1 MPNLVRA
8 YDIITVT
15 DATPPVLSARPDR
28 ATMHV
33 GFGAPVGPQ
42 IWYARERVFDVL
54 ARKGLVPSQVA
65 TDFYRFA
72 ATVFSADLRI
82 PRASGFDGWTRE
94 ITLHVPVA
102 EPDRWNAAR
111 DDLQALLEFL
121 TGDRW
126 EFRFRR
132 QVVPPERPAL
142 EPEDVPARPM
152 EADLVCLLSG
162 GLDSALGAVDLLAK
176 RHRVAFASH
185 NAKGDDAFSK
195 SAQTS
200 IAAALGTANPN
211 RAHHLQFHVSP
222 PRPDH
227 EVTGKENSQRSRSII
242 FFALGLLVAS
252 ALPGAPPLVVPENGF
267 ISLNVPLTP
276 GRLGT
281 WSTRTTHPHTVAT
294 LRRVLLHLGI
304 NTLLELPYR
313 FVTKGEMLRDS
324 RDAALARVVAD
335 ASVSCAHPASF
346 RFEREPERRRK
357 DWPHCGTCVP
367 CLIRRAALA
376 RVGLSIDTY
385 RVDVID
391 EPNYPFLQ
399 RKRGEDLRAFRTAVA
414 RHRAQRSRGAA
425 ALLPAILTSG
435 PLEVTDAGD
444 LAGLLHAYDEGL
456 TEVGRFLDGE
466 SGWDQPSVPTSLT
479 ARP

>member
-8 YDIITVT
+8 YDIVTVT
-15 DATPPVLSARPDR
+15 DATPLVLSARPDR

-33 GFGAPVGPQ
+33 GFGVPVAPQ
-42 IWYARERVFDVL
+42 AWYIRERIFDVL
-54 ARKGLVPSQVA
+54 AMKGLVPSQAA

-72 ATVFSADLRI
+72 AAVFSADLRI
-82 PRASGFDGWTRE
+82 PRTSGFDGWTRE
-94 ITLHVPVA
+94 IVLHVPVA

-126 EFRFRR
+126 DFRFRR

-142 EPEDVPARPM
+142 KAEDVPARPM
-152 EADLVCLLSG
+152 EVDLVCLLSG
-162 GLDSALGAVDLLAK
+162 GLDSALGAGDLLAQG
-176 RHRVAFASH
+176 HRVAFASH
-185 NAKGDDAFSK
+185 NAKGDDAFSR
-195 SAQTS
+195 SAQTR
-200 IAAALGTANPN
+200 IAAALGTANPG

-222 PRPDH
+222 PRPDDV
-227 EVTGKENSQRSRSII
+227 VTGKENSQRSRSII
-242 FFALGLLVAS
+242 FFALGLLVSS
-252 ALPGAPPLVVPENGF
+252 ALPDTPPLVVPENGF

-294 LRRVLLHLGI
+294 LRRVLNHLGI
-304 NTLLELPYR
+304 KTLLELPYR

-324 RDAALARVVAD
+324 RDATLARVVAG

-346 RFEREPERRRK
+346 RFEREPERRRS

-367 CLIRRAALA
+367 CIIRRAALA
-376 RVGLSIDTY
+376 RVGWALDNY
-385 RVDVID
+385 RIDVIA
-391 EPNYPFLQ
+391 EPDYPFLQ
-399 RKRGEDLRAFRTAVA
+399 RKRGEDLRAFRIAVA
-414 RHRAQRSRGAA
+414 RHRMQRPRGAA

-435 PLEVTDAGD
+435 PLESTDAAN
-444 LAGLLHAYDEGL
+444 LAGMLHAYDEGL

-466 SGWDQPSVPTSLT
+466 SGWDQPHVPTST
-479 ARP
+479 ART

>member
-1 MPNLVRA
+1 MLNLVRA
-8 YDIITVT
+8 YDIVTVT
-15 DATPPVLSARPDR
+15 GATPPVLPVKPDR

-33 GFGAPVGPQ
+33 GFGVPAGPQ
-42 IWYARERVFDVL
+42 AWYARERVFDVL
-54 ARKGLVPSQVA
+54 ARSGLVPSQAA
-65 TDFYRFA
+65 TDFYRLA

-94 ITLHVPVA
+94 LTLHVPVA

-111 DDLQALLEFL
+111 ADLQALLEFL

-126 EFRFRR
+126 DFHFRR
-132 QVVPPERPAL
+132 EVVPPERPTL
-142 EPEDVPARPM
+142 DPGDVPARPV
-152 EADLVCLLSG
+152 EAELVCLLSG
-162 GLDSALGAVDLLAK
+162 GLDSALGAVDLLAHG
-176 RHRVAFASH
+176 HRVAFASH

-195 SAQTS
+195 GAQTD
-200 IAAALGTANPN
+200 IASALGAANPN
-211 RAHHLQFHVSP
+211 RVHHLQFHVSP
-222 PRPDH
+222 PRPDNA
-227 EVTGKENSQRSRSII
+227 VTGKENSQRSRSII

-252 ALPGAPPLVVPENGF
+252 ALPGAPALVVPENGY

-294 LRRVLLHLGI
+294 LRRVLHHLGI
-304 NTLLELPYR
+304 ETPLELPYR

-324 RDAALARVVAD
+324 RDAGLARVVAE

-346 RFEREPERRRK
+346 RFEREPARRRK

-376 RVGLSIDTY
+376 RVGWTVDTY
-385 RVDVID
+385 RVDVIG
-391 EPNYPFLQ
+391 EPDYPFLH
-399 RKRGEDLRAFRTAVA
+399 RKRGEDLRAFRIAVA
-414 RHRAQRSRGAA
+414 RHRARRSRGGA
-425 ALLPAILTSG
+425 ALLPAILASG
-435 PLEVTDAGD
+435 PLEAMDAAT
-444 LAGLLHAYDEGL
+444 LAGLLHAYDAGL

-466 SGWDQPSVPTSLT
+466 SGWDHSGIPFSMT
-479 ARP
+479 RP